1 MKNRQSDPSSNE
13 KQALS
18 ERKAAFFPKKTY
30 VLTTGYLRSD
40 DRKPTIRQQKA
51 CFLTPQKP
59 AFPPFPPPVSS
70 FHARSLSAKTAHLH
84 LSVNKTKKTD
94 NRMTIRPSGYSSPEG
109 PVHRLP
115 KHTYIYKGEKGVI
128 HSPSTRYG
136 CSDKPLLTINNPNGG
151 LGMKKKEK
159 LNLHDIPTYKTISY
173 FCSAFGKQTQLG

>member
-1 MKNRQSDPSSNE
+1 MKNRQSGPPPNK

-30 VLTTGYLRSD
+30 VLTTGNLQSD

-51 CFLTPQKP
+51 CFLPPQKP
-59 AFPPFPPPVSS
+59 LPCPFPPPVSS

-84 LSVNKTKKTD
+84 LSVYETKKTD
-94 NRMTIRPSGYSSPEG
+94 NRMTIRPSGYPSPEAPFIG
-109 PVHRLP
+109 FPSIH
-115 KHTYIYKGEKGVI
+115 IYKGEKGVI
-128 HSPSTRYG
+128 HSPSTRYE

-173 FCSAFGKQTQLG
+173 FCIAFGKQTQLG